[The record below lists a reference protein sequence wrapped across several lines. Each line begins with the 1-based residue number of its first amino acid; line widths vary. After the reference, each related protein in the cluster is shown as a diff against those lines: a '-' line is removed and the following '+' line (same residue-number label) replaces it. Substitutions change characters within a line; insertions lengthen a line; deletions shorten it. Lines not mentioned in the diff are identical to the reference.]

1 MNSIEH
7 RSEQPAEMPADTA
20 QSQPSTLI
28 LFVWALWMPALLVVA
43 CVLFVLALILDRDS
57 LAALPL

>member
-1 MNSIEH
+1 
-7 RSEQPAEMPADTA
+7 MPADTA

>member
-1 MNSIEH
+1 MNSIER

-28 LFVWALWMPALLVVA
+28 LLVWALWMPALLAVA
-43 CVLFVLALILDRDS
+43 CVLFVLALIFDRDS